1 MKISSSQRQRVGV
14 LSCLFVALCTLASA
28 LMKLW
33 VMQQRDQNEWLE
45 YFLVVLLFWATY
57 GFAKMGSEMTASL
70 FDEGDQTAVNAVAE

>member
-1 MKISSSQRQRVGV
+1 
-14 LSCLFVALCTLASA
+14 
-28 LMKLW
+28 MKLW